1 MFEEVYDGK
10 NRKNCFEKNSIF
22 ALSKIIF
29 MAEKNND
36 HEPVNEANENKECE
50 GSKPFFVHTLT
61 DDGVTSD
68 YADAKEAYEG
78 R

>member
-1 MFEEVYDGK
+1 
-10 NRKNCFEKNSIF
+10 
-22 ALSKIIF
+22 
-29 MAEKNND
+29 MAMNWNEYELVLEAKD
-36 HEPVNEANENKECE
+36 HKVCE
-50 GSKPFFVHTLT
+50 DTRQDESSKPFFVHTMT

>member
-1 MFEEVYDGK
+1 
-10 NRKNCFEKNSIF
+10 
-22 ALSKIIF
+22 

-36 HEPVNEANENKECE
+36 HEPVNKANENKECE